1 MITGPNGFLYNE
13 LDLQDSEDLLFLL
26 GGPTTDDESKL
37 DEYVK
42 STKELI
48 NNNTDKYVVFA
59 SNAWIDNHNDSY
71 SNAKK
76 ELEQFIKQRCTRHLI
91 LRIGDII
98 SKDISKVRKMKSDRM
113 QQQILRNELSDIP
126 LKSHYLDLE
135 QFVKETKNVIENKN
149 VGIYHYNL
157 TELTLMELKNYA
169 N

>member
-13 LDLQDSEDLLFLL
+13 LDIQDTDDLLFLL

-42 STKELI
+42 STKELVT
-48 NNNTDKYVVFA
+48 NNTDKYVVFA
-59 SNAWIDNHNDSY
+59 SNAWVDHHNDLY

-76 ELEQFIKQRCTRHLI
+76 ELEQFIKQSCTKHLI

-98 SKDISKVRKMKSDRM
+98 SSNIEKVKKMKPDRI

-126 LKSHYLDLE
+126 FISQYLDLD
-135 QFVKETKNVIENKN
+135 QFVKETNKVVNNKN
-149 VGIYHYNL
+149 TGVHYYKL
-157 TELTLMELKNYA
+157 SELNLMELKDYA
-169 N
+169 T